1 MPKVT
6 EAYRDARRDEIAQA
20 AMRCLS
26 RSGFAHTSMADI
38 IAESGM
44 SAGAIYSHFGSKAE
58 IAAHV
63 TRLAISSRG
72 DQLHEWAATLDRRP
86 GPADIVSYMMSA
98 IDAEHVPKKVL
109 LQIWAESTVDDELHG
124 IIVET
129 MGRIRSAYITELRPW
144 FAVRGGPIRERDVER
159 AASTMITL
167 SQGWITHSA
176 IFGDVD
182 PAEYLASATW
192 LLGNEGRA
200 TD

>member
-6 EAYRDARRDEIAQA
+6 EAYRELRRDEIAKA

-26 RSGFAHTSMADI
+26 RTGFAHTSMADI

-44 SAGAIYSHFGSKAE
+44 SAGAIYSHFTSKAE

-63 TRLAISSRG
+63 TRLAVSSRG
-72 DQLHEWAATLDRRP
+72 EELHDWAMARVRPP
-86 GPADIVSYMMSA
+86 GPAEIVSFMMSA
-98 IDAEHVPKKVL
+98 IDREHVPTKVL
-109 LQIWAESTVDDELHG
+109 LQIWGESTVDDELKG

-129 MGRIRSAYITELRPW
+129 MERIRSAYMAELRPW
-144 FAVRGGPIRERDVER
+144 FESRGEPAGDEEVER

-176 IFGDVD
+176 LFGEID
-182 PAEYLASATW
+182 PAGFLDSAARLLAI
-192 LLGNEGRA
+192 G
-200 TD
+200 